1 MRFLAVISFWVLLF
15 GCKSEIKRFP
25 EPENLVP
32 RDTMVMILQD
42 LTVIEA
48 YITDKYPQ
56 VNRYQKWMVK
66 SGDGVLKKYNVSFK
80 RFDQS
85 LNYYGSRQD
94 LMQSIYTE
102 VQDSLAWKMNHL
114 Q

>member
-1 MRFLAVISFWVLLF
+1 MKFFAVISLLALLS
-15 GCKSEIKRFP
+15 GCKSEIQRFP

-48 YITDKYPQ
+48 YITNKYPQ

-66 SGDGVLKKYNVSFK
+66 SGDGVLEKYHVPFK

-94 LMQSIYTE
+94 VMQSIYTE